1 MLGWCWV
8 VTPGGRR
15 LSSCSLLLGSHQI
28 TNHISHQPLQLSA
41 SLLGRRAVTRL
52 LGWPSGLFHGR
63 EMLSAFFLEPDVL
76 QLVSLSLQLGS
87 YLL

>member
-1 MLGWCWV
+1 MRQPFVQKG
-8 VTPGGRR
+8 
-15 LSSCSLLLGSHQI
+15 SSSPPKILFFLCSS
-28 TNHISHQPLQLSA
+28 ISSRIVPM
-41 SLLGRRAVTRL
+41 LLGRRAITRL